1 MGKKGYN
8 WRARSAPQIE
18 IETKSTKK
26 IAIDID
32 HGKETY
38 DECNTLVLPSKKR
51 RTIKRDKKSQSVKL
65 LSKKHRKHLEKVL
78 ERKEK
83 KVRRATLLE
92 GLAQVQATP
101 EELKQ
106 YVSITSVQTKGLKRQ
121 REEDESS
128 QRPKHLENTDN
139 DDETEETINAIRG
152 SKKQRLQ
159 ALSEESSSQG
169 ASDPNVVGYEESA
182 SEDEVSSEENEESDK
197 EDDEET
203 SGVPQVVENSR
214 ESSSRAPGDTAT
226 GIAPKSPEKSE
237 KPLDRKPAVFVALNR
252 LPEIQKAR
260 LKLPVLAEE
269 QMIVEAIND
278 NPVVIITGETGS
290 GKTTQVPQFLYEA
303 GYARSKIIGVTE
315 PRRVAAISMSK
326 RVAEEMNLPTSEVS
340 YLIRF
345 EGNTTDDTRIKFMT
359 DGVLLKEVQSDFLLS
374 KYSVIILDE
383 AHERSVYTDILIGL
397 LSRIVPMR
405 ARRNDPLKLIVMS
418 ATLRVEDF
426 VENSR
431 LFKVKPPLVRVESR
445 QFPVT
450 IHFNRRT
457 SHNYVVDCIKK
468 AVKIHTT
475 LPEGGILIF
484 LTGQQEVNTVV
495 RRLRKAFPHRKRA
508 WEKGNKGEGSGKEN
522 GNRHRSEEKEFADGD
537 ANEDSGDGAELKT
550 RKVLEEKKKRG
561 KCGNG
566 GDEGINPEKSSKLP
580 KNGEDV
586 KSKKSSIFKKKHS
599 TGDEDDSENSGDGTE
614 LNPKKVLK
622 QKKKKKKSRNEV
634 EEGMNPGKSSK
645 LSNTEE
651 DEEDVNSKIETSE
664 EGTDSDEDF
673 HPKTALSRLRHKL
686 KSLPKDLPTI
696 NLDNY
701 SATPTDDTQE
711 DLFSEDDD
719 DPDVQLDEDEED
731 DDFVLELHDVSTSQ
745 PLWVL
750 PLYSLLP
757 AHKQVRVFQKVPEG
771 CRLCVVSTNVAET
784 SLTIPNIKYVVDS
797 GRCKTRM
804 YDKVTGVSTFKVTY
818 TSQAGANQRAGRA
831 GRMGPG
837 HCYRLYSSAVFND
850 QFEKFSVPE
859 IQRKP
864 VDDLV
869 LQMKVMNIVKVVN
882 FPFPSPPDATQL
894 ITAEKRLRI
903 LGALEDHPTNVKD
916 YSAKVTKLG
925 RSISAFPVAPRFGK
939 MLAISQQEN
948 LLKFTICMVS
958 ALSVQELLIDGRI
971 GKNMEGSE
979 DKTPAKKWQQTRRF
993 WAGTG
998 NSLLLGDPMVLIRA
1012 IGAAEYS
1019 EASGGLPKFCADN
1032 GLRPKAIAEVKK
1044 LRHQLTNEISL
1055 NIPSLQVVI
1064 DPNMSPPTDTEAKQL
1079 RQIVLAGMADQVARK
1094 MSPDEIKEEEDKSK
1108 FRFAYKTMEME
1119 EPVFM
1124 HLNCVLRRS
1133 APEWVVYQEI
1143 YETNKIYMRGVTAI
1157 EPEWLPKFVPGL
1169 CRMGEPMVDPAPRW
1183 DDESGKVMCHL
1194 SGSFGRAGWELPA
1207 MEVEF
1212 PAGVEGVRWFARFLL
1227 EGKVCGK
1234 LKRFVKVLLSNPS
1247 SVNKSWAKLLPR
1259 TEGLTRSLL
1268 GRGIM
1273 SRERLLE
1280 VWGEDRGFLLES
1292 YKKWVPEAA
1301 HAEVCAMWPPV

>member
-8 WRARSAPQIE
+8 WRARSAPE
-18 IETKSTKK
+18 VDIETKTTKQ
-26 IAIDID
+26 IPIDID

-38 DECNTLVLPSKKR
+38 DECNTLVLPSQKR
-51 RTIKRDKKSQSVKL
+51 KTVKKRDKKSQSVKL
-65 LSKKHRKHLEKVL
+65 LSKKHRKHLEKIV

-83 KVRRATLLE
+83 KIHRASLLE
-92 GLAQVQATP
+92 DLAKVQATP

-128 QRPKHLENTDN
+128 QKPRHQEPTTN
-139 DDETEETINAIRG
+139 DEEAEETINAIRG
-152 SKKQRLQ
+152 SKKQRLA
-159 ALSEESSSQG
+159 ALSEKSSSVS
-169 ASDPNVVGYEESA
+169 ASDPNVIGYDESS
-182 SEDEVSSEENEESDK
+182 SEDELSSEENGEEDHK
-197 EDDEET
+197 ET
-203 SGVPQVVENSR
+203 SPVPEIVETPR
-214 ESSSRAPGDTAT
+214 ESSSRGSKDTP
-226 GIAPKSPEKSE
+226 PKKPQPKPLEKSVKLAE
-237 KPLDRKPAVFVALNR
+237 KDRKPAVFVSLNR
-252 LPEIQKAR
+252 TPEIQKSR

-303 GYARSKIIGVTE
+303 GYARNKIIGVTE

-326 RVAEEMNLPTSEVS
+326 RVAEEMNLPSSEVS

-345 EGNTTDDTRIKFMT
+345 EGNTTDATKIKFMT

-405 ARRNDPLKLIVMS
+405 AKRNDPLKLIVMS

-426 VENSR
+426 LENSR
-431 LFKVKPPLVRVESR
+431 LFKVKPPLVKVDSR

-457 SHNYVVDCIKK
+457 SHNYVVDSIKK
-468 AVKIHTT
+468 AVKIHTK

-484 LTGQQEVNTVV
+484 LTGQHEVNTVV
-495 RRLRKAFPHRKRA
+495 RKLRKTFPYRKKT
-508 WEKGNKGEGSGKEN
+508 WEKCENK
-522 GNRHRSEEKEFADGD
+522 
-537 ANEDSGDGAELKT
+537 L
-550 RKVLEEKKKRG
+550 
-561 KCGNG
+561 
-566 GDEGINPEKSSKLP
+566 
-580 KNGEDV
+580 
-586 KSKKSSIFKKKHS
+586 
-599 TGDEDDSENSGDGTE
+599 
-614 LNPKKVLK
+614 
-622 QKKKKKKSRNEV
+622 SRNEAEGKTKPKKSCKPSEDNEG
-634 EEGMNPGKSSK
+634 EEENQDS
-645 LSNTEE
+645 
-651 DEEDVNSKIETSE
+651 DEAP
-664 EGTDSDEDF
+664 DSDEDF
-673 HPKTALSRLRHKL
+673 HPKSALNRLKHKL
-686 KSLPKDLPTI
+686 KSLPNDLPTI

-701 SATPTDDTQE
+701 SSIPTDDTQE
-711 DLFSEDDD
+711 DLFSEEDD

-731 DDFVLELHDVSTSQ
+731 DDFVLDLHDVSTSQ

-757 AHKQVRVFQKVPEG
+757 AHKQARVFQKVPEG

-864 VDDLV
+864 VDDLL

-925 RSISAFPVAPRFGK
+925 KSISAFPVAPRFGK

-958 ALSVQELLIDGRI
+958 ALSVQELLIEGRV
-971 GKNMEGSE
+971 GKTSE
-979 DKTPAKKWQQTRRF
+979 DSTEKTQGKSWLQMRRF
-993 WAGTG
+993 WAGRG
-998 NSLLLGDPMVLIRA
+998 NSLLLGDPMVLLRA
-1012 IGAAEYS
+1012 VGAAEYS
-1019 EASGGLPKFCADN
+1019 EANGKLQKFCEDN

-1055 NIPSLQVVI
+1055 NIPSLRVVL
-1064 DPNMSPPTDTEAKQL
+1064 DPHMSPPTDTEAKQL

-1094 MSPDEIKEEEDKSK
+1094 MSPDEIKEGEDKSK

-1124 HLNCVLRRS
+1124 HSSCVLRKT

-1157 EPEWLPKFVPGL
+1157 EPEWLPKFASGL
-1169 CRMGEPMVDPAPRW
+1169 CRMGEPLVEPAPRW
-1183 DDESGKVMCHL
+1183 DDETGKVMCHL
-1194 SGSFGRAGWELPA
+1194 TGSFGRAGWELPA

-1227 EGKVCGK
+1227 EGHVCGK
-1234 LKRFVKVLLSNPS
+1234 LKRFVKVLLANPN

-1259 TEGLTRSLL
+1259 TEAITKTLL
-1268 GRGIM
+1268 GRGVM
-1273 SRERLLE
+1273 SREKLLE
-1280 VWGEDRGFLLES
+1280 VWREDRGFLLES
-1292 YKKWVPEAA
+1292 YKKWVPEAT
-1301 HAEVCAMWPPV
+1301 HAEVTAMWPPV